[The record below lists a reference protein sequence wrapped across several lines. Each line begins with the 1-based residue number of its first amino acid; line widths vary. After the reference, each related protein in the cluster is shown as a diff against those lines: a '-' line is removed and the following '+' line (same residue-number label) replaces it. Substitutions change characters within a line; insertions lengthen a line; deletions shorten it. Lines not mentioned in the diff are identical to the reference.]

1 LNELRTVLM
10 WAVEAGDFRKLQIVS
25 VFRRQNK
32 TMKFRDAF
40 EDFRSR
46 TLAVLPGRL
55 QRLEF
60 LSSFRRDD
68 GTYEHWGMEQE
79 YGQEPAGKA
88 IADVHSEAFLDVVS
102 VDVPTIVTDAEKFL
116 CSDGSS
122 FLEQVEHTTA
132 SICPSDTAGGS
143 TKHWDFIRLCLRYV
157 QRGRQKPPRTPGA

>member
-1 LNELRTVLM
+1 
-10 WAVEAGDFRKLQIVS
+10 
-25 VFRRQNK
+25 
-32 TMKFRDAF
+32 MKFRDAF
-40 EDFRSR
+40 EDFKSR
-46 TLAVLPGRL
+46 TLAALPGRL

-116 CSDGSS
+116 CSDGKP
-122 FLEQVEHTTA
+122 FLDQADHPPA
-132 SICPSDTAGGS
+132 SVCPSDTAGGS
-143 TKHWDFIRLCLRYV
+143 TKHWEFIRLCLLYV
-157 QRGRQKPPRTPGA
+157 QRDRQKTRTPGA